1 MPSKHPRIAVTADT
15 ELADALERVR
25 LATGTHEP
33 DATLV
38 RRLALEGA
46 NAEVDARRQRRDA
59 AEELMTLMDRG
70 SFDLDVEAIDRL
82 NEPVQTSR

>member
-15 ELADALERVR
+15 ELAEALERVR
-25 LATGTHEP
+25 AATGTEEP

-38 RRLALEGA
+38 RRLALVGA
-46 NAEVDARRQRRDA
+46 NAEVQARRRRRDA
-59 AEELMTLMDRG
+59 AEELMALMDNGR
-70 SFDLDVEAIDRL
+70 FDLDLEAIDRL

>member
-15 ELADALERVR
+15 ELADALDRVR
-25 LATGTHEP
+25 VATGTREP

-46 NAEVDARRQRRDA
+46 NTEVQARRRRRDA
-59 AEELMTLMDRG
+59 AEELLALMDRG
-70 SFDLDVEAIDRL
+70 SFDLDLETIDLL
-82 NEPVQTSR
+82 NEPAQTSR